1 MMWVLWAY
9 LERIEV
15 YSLSSVFSFW
25 ASIRSLIIQVFGFI
39 SLASRVVKA
48 IKAIITI
55 VPILLTILYPHFIRT
70 KTVIF
75 LVQATAESFDQAP

>member
-1 MMWVLWAY
+1 VLWAC
-9 LERIEV
+9 LVRIEV

-25 ASIRSLIIQVFGFI
+25 ASIRSLIIQAFGFI

-55 VPILLTILYPHFIRT
+55 VPILLTILCPHFILI